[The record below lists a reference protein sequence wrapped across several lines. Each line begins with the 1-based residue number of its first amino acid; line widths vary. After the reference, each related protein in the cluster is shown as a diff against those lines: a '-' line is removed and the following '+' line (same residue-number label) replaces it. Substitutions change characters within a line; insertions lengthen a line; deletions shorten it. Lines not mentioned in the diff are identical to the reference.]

1 MLQKIDIE
9 LFKENPQILFSQLP
23 QKAEKEIENLLKYIV
38 FKYNI
43 KNINKVSDNK
53 EKFKLFKENPIK
65 VEKIVNYTREELHE
79 R

>member
-1 MLQKIDIE
+1 MLQKIDFE
-9 LFKENPQILFSQLP
+9 LFKKNPQDFFSQLP

-43 KNINKVSDNK
+43 KNIKKISDNK
-53 EKFKLFKENPIK
+53 EKFKLFKEHPIK
-65 VEKIVNYTREELHE
+65 VEKIINYTREELHQ